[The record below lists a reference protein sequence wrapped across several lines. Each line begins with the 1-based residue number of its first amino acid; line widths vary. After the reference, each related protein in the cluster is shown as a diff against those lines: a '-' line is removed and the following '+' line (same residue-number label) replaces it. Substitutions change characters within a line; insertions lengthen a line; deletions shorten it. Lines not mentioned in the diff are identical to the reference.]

1 MVLQGVAYLEAKAAE
16 EGVIA
21 TGSGLLCVRGVL
33 CVRRSRRRRVWFFVC
48 GGVACGFSFA
58 AVSRVFSSARPTA
71 LSARGA
77 W

>member
-33 CVRRSRRRRVWFFVC
+33 CVYRSRRRRVWFSVR
-48 GGVACGFSFA
+48 GGVACFFFRA
-58 AVSRVFSSARPTA
+58 AHRPLCA
-71 LSARGA
+71 GA

>member
-33 CVRRSRRRRVWFFVC
+33 CVYRSRRRRVWCFVRG
-48 GGVACGFSFA
+48 GGVACVFFLVRA
-58 AVSRVFSSARPTA
+58 AAHRPLCA
-71 LSARGA
+71 GG